1 MANEAS
7 DEEDVALMRR
17 LAGDDPAALRS
28 LVERYQGVLMN
39 YFVRSG
45 AESHA
50 EDLVQETF
58 IRLYRYRHRYR
69 PVARLTTFLHTLA
82 RHVWIDHVRRRSRLG
97 RLLKEWA
104 QVQPTEDASSSG
116 RAGRRIDAERA
127 VRALPDAMRD
137 VVVLVFY
144 QGLSF
149 PEVAEVLEIP
159 VGTVKSRMF
168 HALRRL
174 KEALRDVL

>member
-1 MANEAS
+1 MA
-7 DEEDVALMRR
+7 DEPRDPEDAVLMRR
-17 LAGDDPAALRS
+17 IAEEDPAALRL
-28 LVERYQGVLMN
+28 LVERHQGALMN

-69 PVARLTTFLHTLA
+69 PVARLTTFLYTLA
-82 RHVWIDHVRRRSRLG
+82 RHVWIDHVRRRGRVG

-104 QVQPTEDASSSG
+104 VVQPTEDAQSAG
-116 RAGRRIDAERA
+116 RAARRMDAERA
-127 VRALPDAMRD
+127 VRGLPDAMRE

-144 QGLSF
+144 QGLSY
-149 PEVAEVLEIP
+149 PEVAEVLDIP

-168 HALRRL
+168 HALRQ
-174 KEALRDVL
+174 LRDDLKGV

>member
-1 MANEAS
+1 MADEAWHA
-7 DEEDVALMRR
+7 EDVALMRR

-39 YFVRSG
+39 YFIRSG
-45 AESHA
+45 AQSHA

-58 IRLYRYRHRYR
+58 LRLYRYRHRYR

-82 RHVWIDHVRRRSRLG
+82 RHAWIDHVRRRSRLG
-97 RLLKEWA
+97 RLLQDWA
-104 QVQPTEDASSSG
+104 QAQPTEDVSSAG
-116 RAGRRIDAERA
+116 RAGRRLDAERA
-127 VRALPDAMRD
+127 VDALPDAMRD

-149 PEVAEVLEIP
+149 GEAAEVLEIP

-174 KEALRDVL
+174 KEALQDAP